1 MIKKRR
7 ETNNIKQQT
16 ATNNI
21 KQQTSTKKENNLIID
36 GVEIVDINGIEKP
49 TFNNYEDEA
58 KYVVKLLKAQGTDI
72 YDENRFGGMYL
83 RQNKDKGLSNIFKN
97 NKTVNNETSDNESNV
112 ALDNAA
118 LSEFFKLK

>member
-7 ETNNIKQQT
+7 ETNNIQQQT
-16 ATNNI
+16 AIN
-21 KQQTSTKKENNLIID
+21 KQQSSTKKENSLIID
-36 GVEIVDINGIEKP
+36 GVEIVDVNGIEKP

-97 NKTVNNETSDNESNV
+97 NKIINNEISDNESNA
-112 ALDNAA
+112 ALDNTTW
-118 LSEFFKLK
+118 SEFFK

>member
-7 ETNNIKQQT
+7 ETNNIQQQT
-16 ATNNI
+16 SIN
-21 KQQTSTKKENNLIID
+21 KQHTSTKKENSLIID
-36 GVEIVDINGIEKP
+36 GVEIVDVNGIEKP

-72 YDENRFGGMYL
+72 YDANRFGGMYL

-97 NKTVNNETSDNESNV
+97 NKTINNETSDNTT
-112 ALDNAA
+112 LDNTTWA
-118 LSEFFKLK
+118 EFFK